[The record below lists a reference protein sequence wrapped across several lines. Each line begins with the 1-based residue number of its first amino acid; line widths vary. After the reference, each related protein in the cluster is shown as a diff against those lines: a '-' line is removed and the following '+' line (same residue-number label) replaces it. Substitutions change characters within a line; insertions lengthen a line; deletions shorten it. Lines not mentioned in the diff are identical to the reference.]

1 MRARQRGGEAERILV
16 VAPAWVGD
24 AVMTQSL
31 VQVLRERAPGA
42 RIDLLSRPGLEGL
55 VGRMPGVDG
64 AVSLPLEHGEL
75 GLGVRWRTA
84 RKLRGRR
91 YGRAVITKRSL
102 KASLVPWMAGIPR
115 RTGYLGEMRFGLIN
129 DRRTLDEEALPLW
142 VQRVAVLGQEPGE
155 EPLAAEAVPRPR
167 LRSDPARQARLRGAL
182 GLEGERR
189 DVVALAPGAEF
200 GPAKRWPVE
209 RWAELARALTRSG
222 RGVWIFGSSPERE
235 VGAAVAGAGGEG
247 ARDLTGRTELADVV
261 DLMAL
266 CGTTVTN
273 DSGLMH
279 LAAAVGSGVVA
290 LFGPTDPGYT
300 PPLTERARVLRLDLP
315 CSPCHEPVCPLGHH
329 DCLRGLPVEVVLEAV
344 P

>member
-1 MRARQRGGEAERILV
+1 M

-31 VQVLRERAPGA
+31 VEVLGERAPRA
-42 RIDLLSRPGLEGL
+42 RIDVLVRPGLRAL

-64 AVSLPLEHGEL
+64 TVPFPVEHGRL

-84 RKLRGRR
+84 RVLRERR
-91 YGRAVITKRSL
+91 YDRAVVTKGSL

-115 RTGYLGEMRFGLIN
+115 RTGFLGEMRFGLLN
-129 DRRTLDEEALPLW
+129 DIRPLDEEALPLW
-142 VQRVAVLGQEPGE
+142 VQRIAALGQEPGE
-155 EPLAAEAVPRPR
+155 EPLPPEAVPRPR
-167 LRSDPARQARLRGAL
+167 LRPRPARQARLREAL
-182 GLEGERR
+182 ALEGGEG

-200 GPAKRWPVE
+200 GPAKRWPSR
-209 RWAELARALTRSG
+209 RWAELARELARRG
-222 RGVWIFGSSPERE
+222 REVWVFGSPAERDLGE
-235 VGAAVAGAGGEG
+235 AIAAACGEG
-247 ARDLTGRTELADVV
+247 VRDLTGRTDLEDVV

-266 CGTTVTN
+266 SRTTVTN

-279 LAAAVGSGVVA
+279 VAAAVGCEVVA

-300 PPLTERARVLRLDLP
+300 PPLTDRARILRLDLP
-315 CSPCHEPVCPLGHH
+315 CSPCRRPECPLGHH
-329 DCLRGLPVEVVLEAV
+329 DCLRGLSVEAVLEAL